1 MADLTNFAFAT
12 VMDIYGLKE
21 SNISAKLDPLV
32 TAVKAGTEVDAD
44 AYDFKLDSLTI
55 SNITQE
61 GPTKEARGGIH
72 NKPLIRH
79 KKTMR
84 LEMEDVV
91 ARTATLEHF
100 FGAKVTGTG
109 DATKISFTD
118 KFPGPV
124 ALVGRTYV
132 VDQATGENVWVTI
145 VFNEFLPDGVTEINM
160 EAEGDFG
167 MIAIGGELFPNDC
180 GEYFT
185 IEKATAPSC

>member
-1 MADLTNFAFAT
+1 MADLTSFAFAT

-32 TAVKAGTEVDAD
+32 EAVGLGTVDD
-44 AYDFKLDSLTI
+44 SAYDFKLDSLTI

-91 ARTATLEHF
+91 ARVETLEHF
-100 FGAKVTGTG
+100 FGAIVNGTEQVLNFIYG
-109 DATKISFTD
+109 QIHS
-118 KFPGPV
+118 V

-132 VDQATGENVWVTI
+132 VI
-145 VFNEFLPDGVTEINM
+145 KRL
-160 EAEGDFG
+160 
-167 MIAIGGELFPNDC
+167 
-180 GEYFT
+180 
-185 IEKATAPSC
+185 EKMSGLQ

>member
-1 MADLTNFAFAT
+1 MADLTSFAFAT

-32 TAVKAGTEVDAD
+32 EAVGLGTEVAD
-44 AYDFKLDSLTI
+44 TAYDFKLDSLTI

-91 ARTATLEHF
+91 ARVETLEHF
-100 FGAKVTGTG
+100 FGAIVDGTG
-109 DATKISFTD
+109 AGTKISLRTD
-118 KFPGPV
+118 SL
-124 ALVGRTYV
+124 ALS
-132 VDQATGENVWVTI
+132 
-145 VFNEFLPDGVTEINM
+145 L
-160 EAEGDFG
+160 
-167 MIAIGGELFPNDC
+167 
-180 GEYFT
+180 
-185 IEKATAPSC
+185 